1 MKPLNTSAYGHIL
14 NKKFFIRSLYLNGA
28 ALTSFLILKLT
39 LQNKLTIYDGANSS
53 HRLASS
59 ISIERRNIQPKISL
73 VIKKD
78 TLSPAQ
84 ILTLSDSTVQ
94 LPIINKLVSAAKL
107 PSQPTTASS
116 SSTATNSIQQNEK
129 DNNNCDSVKRLKTTD
144 ELVAV

>member
-1 MKPLNTSAYGHIL
+1 MYQFLTC
-14 NKKFFIRSLYLNGA
+14 LNGA